1 MLSMIVSVLKRGAE
15 EQIVHYSN
23 DFNEHV
29 GLSGSALRMLA
40 VLRDEQGMRIGYM
53 ALYEGGVSDAA
64 CWLAQSPF
72 YQAELYE
79 QVNVHQCDIE
89 IERPAQT

>member
-1 MLSMIVSVLKRGAE
+1 MIVGFLKHGAE
-15 EQIVHYSN
+15 EQLVSYSN

-53 ALYEGGVSDAA
+53 ALYEGGISDAA

-72 YQAELYE
+72 YQADLYE
-79 QVNVHQCDIE
+79 RLDVHQCDIE
-89 IERPAQT
+89 IERPAQS